1 MVARYGSV
9 NGGGGGS
16 YCGFG
21 EIDSTCGFADRRERE
36 RVW

>member
-1 MVARYGSV
+1 MPARYGSV
-9 NGGGGGS
+9 NGGGSS

-36 RVW
+36 REW